1 MAKFVYG
8 MQNVLNI
15 KERMETQAKTEY
27 AQMLGALHD
36 EEIRM
41 QSIVNTLNSY
51 KSQAK
56 ELAMGT
62 LDIARIRRCSE
73 AISITE
79 DMAKNQAVRVRI
91 AEKNV
96 GDERD

>member
-1 MAKFVYG
+1 
-8 MQNVLNI
+8 
-15 KERMETQAKTEY
+15 
-27 AQMLGALHD
+27 
-36 EEIRM
+36 M

-73 AISITE
+73 AISITKIWRKIRQSGSE
-79 DMAKNQAVRVRI
+79 
-91 AEKNV
+91 
-96 GDERD
+96 